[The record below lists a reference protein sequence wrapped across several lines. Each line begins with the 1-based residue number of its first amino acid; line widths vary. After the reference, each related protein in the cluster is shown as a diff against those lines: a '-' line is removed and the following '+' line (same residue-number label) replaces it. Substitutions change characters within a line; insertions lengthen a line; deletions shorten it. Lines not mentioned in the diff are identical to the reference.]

1 MFKGDATRLK
11 KNKSSLNLITGGDLS
26 KVEDIIVP
34 EVNQG
39 KKTQAEEEVNEE
51 ARSEDKGK
59 ATVQEQ
65 EDDAERAMKSEED
78 GDKLQQIR
86 ENFREGIESLTTA
99 THERM
104 EERECLLVKTKTKTR
119 KKGLENAKK
128 TMEEYF
134 QNVDD
139 ISNVT
144 GAAYAKG
151 KTLEEW
157 LRNTGQRR
165 RKIKYLKTED

>member
-1 MFKGDATRLK
+1 MFKGNATRLK

-78 GDKLQQIR
+78 GDKLQ
-86 ENFREGIESLTTA
+86 
-99 THERM
+99 
-104 EERECLLVKTKTKTR
+104 
-119 KKGLENAKK
+119 
-128 TMEEYF
+128 
-134 QNVDD
+134 
-139 ISNVT
+139 
-144 GAAYAKG
+144 
-151 KTLEEW
+151 
-157 LRNTGQRR
+157 
-165 RKIKYLKTED
+165 

>member
-1 MFKGDATRLK
+1 MFKGNATRLK

-51 ARSEDKGK
+51 ARSDDKGK

-119 KKGLENAKK
+119 KKGLENAKR